1 MSGASRLLTVK
12 EVSERTGVQLWRS
25 YELLKRGEG
34 PPHLRTA
41 RVIRIPEK
49 AVDQWI
55 EEETQRTSA
64 TAARKRAAGS
74 AWFRPG
80 PGASHSRPAT
90 APTTC
95 AEKRSRSGSRSCRGG
110 GVSVHDHHAAEPA
123 SPKSSD
129 RGPIIPAIAG
139 DQTRV
144 VAGWEGS

>member
-95 AEKRSRSGSRSCRGG
+95 AEKRSSLGLGRAVAEGFRYTIIMQRNPRRRSRAT
-110 GVSVHDHHAAEPA
+110 VAP
-123 SPKSSD
+123 SSL
-129 RGPIIPAIAG
+129 P
-139 DQTRV
+139 
-144 VAGWEGS
+144 